1 MKNLLNI
8 LRDKYY
14 FPQSSFMEY
23 IKIGFNFNHLEIKM
37 KGRKTIY
44 IYEILDKSDISQIR
58 SIYFNQDFESI
69 GKFYNNLKREG
80 KINLIEKRD

>member
-14 FPQSSFMEY
+14 FPKSSFMEY
-23 IKIGFNFNHLEIKM
+23 IHIGFNFNHLEIKM
-37 KGRKTIY
+37 KGRNTIY

-69 GKFYNNLKREG
+69 GKFYNDLKREG
-80 KINLIEKRD
+80 KINLIGKRD